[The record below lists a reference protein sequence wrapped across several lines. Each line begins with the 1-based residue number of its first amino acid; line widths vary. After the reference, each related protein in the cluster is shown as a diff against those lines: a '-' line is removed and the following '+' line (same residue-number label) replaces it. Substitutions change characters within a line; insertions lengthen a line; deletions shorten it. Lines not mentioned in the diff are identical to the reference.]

1 MLRGRT
7 PESRR
12 PFDRPAFRTFSVPCL
27 TAVTPLPI
35 FTHFTPNGRS
45 RHKIAKSSPS
55 PALPILLGA
64 MRRRAPTS
72 STIPITDDDD
82 TEMELTATVCAT
94 SAAAA
99 ACRPLRRALTT
110 LAQAV
115 SEGRSVAPA
124 QAVLRAAVAAVERA
138 TEAAAASAA
147 AAAAASA
154 VDTAEYEEVR
164 PVSDVRPT
172 RDAEANNVGNAEP
185 APARP
190 SAFTEWGCGK
200 DAACGRREAGSRVF
214 GGMGSFERVPESNP
228 HVDRPFPNCNLVQS
242 GNESNL
248 STVEHQQNVHGNS
261 HFKSS
266 ASLQQHVPLDL
277 RQRSRRDVLQYPLN
291 CELYNVPGSY
301 SREYQGL
308 NQQQHYQQRHLQLVQ
323 QHHQQPQEQIKQ
335 YCMETGDHQQSQQRQ
350 FHRHQIQD
358 SPPRLEAEDEV
369 LKEPP
374 DIEAPKVKEVG
385 EIRASEKTPRLDGQE
400 RKSEGVDKGSGEGD
414 DGSTKGKPGREEE
427 VEMEEHKVAT
437 CEEAKDADD
446 IAFIDVDFGEH
457 VDGEEENNDNNDD
470 EDDCSNDD
478 ATFDITR
485 SGESREGSGDSNTG
499 SDDGRSDDVEEVG
512 AESKEDESNGEMAS
526 TTQGMP
532 SEAIRTRRTRGRW
545 LREKQTEQEI
555 ANPSRRGVD
564 MADKDREHQGREGRG
579 GFRRAGS
586 KVLAESPQKSSCF
599 RSLQYP
605 GMAEKVSKTVA
616 IAKRCVRAGGFHG
629 DTRNGGGSRSKA
641 YSGSQLGRKRKMES
655 DDDDMDYDYRTGET
669 DTEDESEDDSE
680 AGAANNLGTRV
691 REVSKA
697 RTKSS
702 AGGGG
707 AIKRLQHPLVMKH
720 GSAATAVDCIPDD
733 ATDLDLVPGMY
744 IRASILFDYVTA
756 LSNKVYEECLEAVL
770 AIQTSQYW
778 TLRCVCYGRPQ
789 TKVKRSK
796 KCQCG
801 WRVTMRVAN
810 ISATSNAKE
819 RVGEADQR
827 EAQMQAAILRI
838 NSFLPIHTGHQPA
851 PYGSGAMSRRPAARG
866 SADLRSGAPNTTK
879 VAHAKSSA
887 KRRKQT
893 GPRRATPQRPG
904 VAILYE

>member
-1 MLRGRT
+1 
-7 PESRR
+7 
-12 PFDRPAFRTFSVPCL
+12 
-27 TAVTPLPI
+27 
-35 FTHFTPNGRS
+35 
-45 RHKIAKSSPS
+45 
-55 PALPILLGA
+55 
-64 MRRRAPTS
+64 
-72 STIPITDDDD
+72 
-82 TEMELTATVCAT
+82 MELTATVCAT

-164 PVSDVRPT
+164 PVSDARPT
-172 RDAEANNVGNAEP
+172 RETGANDVGNAEP

-190 SAFTEWGCGK
+190 SAFTERRRGD
-200 DAACGRREAGSRVF
+200 DAECGRREAGSRVF
-214 GGMGSFERVPESNP
+214 GGMESFERAQESNP
-228 HVDRPFPNCNLVQS
+228 HVDKTFPDSIRLQS
-242 GNESNL
+242 GNEGNL
-248 STVEHQQNVHGNS
+248 STAELQQNIHGNS

-266 ASLQQHVPLDL
+266 TRLQQQVPLDL

-291 CELYNVPGSY
+291 YELYNLPRTY
-301 SREYQGL
+301 SREHQGL
-308 NQQQHYQQRHLQLVQ
+308 NQQQNYQQRQLQQ
-323 QHHQQPQEQIKQ
+323 APQYRRQPQEKLQHHI
-335 YCMETGDHQQSQQRQ
+335 EPGGHQQSQQRQ
-350 FHRHQIQD
+350 FHCHQIQD

-369 LKEPP
+369 LEEPP
-374 DIEAPKVKEVG
+374 DIAAPKVKAVG
-385 EIRASEKTPRLDGQE
+385 EIRESERTPRLDDQE
-400 RKSEGVDKGSGEGD
+400 QKDENVDKGSNGGD
-414 DGSTKGKPGREEE
+414 DGSTKGKPCHEED
-427 VEMEEHKVAT
+427 VAMEEHKVAT
-437 CEEAKDADD
+437 GHEEMNADD
-446 IAFIDVDFGEH
+446 IAFIDVDFGEL
-457 VDGEEENNDNNDD
+457 VDRQDENDDNNDD

-499 SDDGRSDDVEEVG
+499 SDDGRSDDVEEVC

-532 SEAIRTRRTRGRW
+532 SEAIRTRRTRSRW
-545 LREKQTEQEI
+545 LKEKKTEQELS
-555 ANPSRRGVD
+555 NPNRRGVG
-564 MADKDREHQGREGRG
+564 MPDKDGQHQGREGLG
-579 GFRRAGS
+579 EFSRAGS
-586 KVLAESPQKSSCF
+586 KALAETPQKSCF

-605 GMAEKVSKTVA
+605 DMAEKVSKTVA

-629 DTRNGGGSRSKA
+629 DTRNAGESRSKA
-641 YSGSQLGRKRKMES
+641 YSGSQLGRKRKIES
-655 DDDDMDYDYRTGET
+655 DDDEMDEDYRTGET

-680 AGAANNLGTRV
+680 AGAASNLGTRV

-707 AIKRLQHPLVMKH
+707 AIKRLQHPLVIKH

-733 ATDLDLVPGMY
+733 ATELDLVPGMY

-819 RVGEADQR
+819 RVVEGDQR

-851 PYGSGAMSRRPAARG
+851 PYGSGAAARRSAARG
-866 SADLRSGAPNTTK
+866 SADLRSGALNTTNG
-879 VAHAKSSA
+879 AHAKLSA